1 MSSWASRTFP
11 LAFAL
16 AGLAAVQPAA
26 AQDVV
31 HDQVQKFLNVI
42 QAGGDFAN
50 SEFRDAVKP
59 ADVTRLRALAECD
72 LDSVK
77 RSSGGSSA
85 IVLFGCPVAGG
96 KTSTAV
102 MILFSSGKAVSI
114 EPLSFVR
121 VPERG

>member
-1 MSSWASRTFP
+1 MTALAMA
-11 LAFAL
+11 LAFL
-16 AGLAAVQPAA
+16 AA
-26 AQDVV
+26 AQPAVALDPV

-50 SEFRDAVKP
+50 SEFRDTVK
-59 ADVTRLRALAECD
+59 AGDVPRLRALAECD

-77 RSSGGSSA
+77 RSTGNSSA
-85 IVLFGCPVAGG
+85 IVLFSCPAAGG

-114 EPLSFVR
+114 EPMSFVR